1 MPDRG
6 WWMAMLGLFIRLVIL
21 AVIVV
26 AIVLIIRSCS
36 SSGKNEEQALEPTDS
51 GALPVNGEETETA
64 AEPKAVIVL
73 DPGHGGN
80 DAGAVSED
88 GEYDEKN
95 ITLAIAEYTKDILE
109 DEYGYEVVMTRD
121 DDTYLSLDDRV
132 DITKESEGDI
142 FVSIHINALEDDDEW
157 TGIYTFYY
165 GEGDDV
171 LAQDIQNG
179 IITATDGDDRGVS
192 RANYY
197 VIVYAGMP
205 AVLVEAGFMTTQ
217 ADLDKL
223 IDTDYQ
229 KAFARGIANGI
240 ELYLSRPEEPEEEES
255 EEEESEE
262 EETDEE
268 ETDEEE
274 TDEEESEEEESGE
287 DESEE
292 EDADEKDAA

>member
-21 AVIVV
+21 AAIVV
-26 AIVLIIRSCS
+26 AIVLIVRSCS
-36 SSGKNEEQALEPTDS
+36 SSQKNEEQALEPTDS
-51 GALPVNGEETETA
+51 AALPENEERTETA
-64 AEPKAVIVL
+64 AEAKAVIVL

-88 GEYDEKN
+88 GEYDEKD
-95 ITLAIAEYTKDILE
+95 ITLAIADYTREILE

-179 IITATDGDDRGVS
+179 IITATDGDDRGIS

-223 IDTDYQ
+223 VDTDYQ

-240 ELYLSRPEEPEEEES
+240 ELYLSRPEES
-255 EEEESEE
+255 
-262 EETDEE
+262 D
-268 ETDEEE
+268 
-274 TDEEESEEEESGE
+274 
-287 DESEE
+287 
-292 EDADEKDAA
+292 